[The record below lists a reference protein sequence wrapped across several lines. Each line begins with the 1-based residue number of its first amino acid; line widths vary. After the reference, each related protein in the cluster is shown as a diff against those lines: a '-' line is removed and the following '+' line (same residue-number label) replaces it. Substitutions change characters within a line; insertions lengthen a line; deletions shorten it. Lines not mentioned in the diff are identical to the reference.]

1 MSLLPFATE
10 RPTQRLPLATCGLA
24 LVNLLVFIWFVFGQP
39 DPYEIHQRYGF
50 SPRAPQAWTLLTCLF
65 FHTDLW
71 HLLFNLCFLWLF
83 GSAME
88 DALEWWLFLLT
99 YFACSLAAN
108 LLYWSI
114 AVVAQWDEPT
124 VGASGAIA
132 GLLGTFAVRFYP
144 ARLRLGKFQMSY
156 LWLIGFFV
164 CKELCGGVRDLT
176 VSAAP
181 TAGHW
186 AHLGGFGL
194 GMLYGL
200 LAKLHAEGRTQ
211 HLLHQAR
218 AAASQGQWVQAIELA
233 GKVAQQEPD
242 NVDAHLLLARSY
254 DVMRQAQRSQEH
266 FQQAIR
272 TSWKKDDR
280 LQASRIYLETVRAH
294 PTFCLEPRE
303 QLSLVPDFLQA
314 QEFEHAI
321 SVLAKIVA
329 YYPETLEAE
338 TALLRA
344 GQIYLERLNEPER
357 ALEMFELLL
366 ARYPH
371 TVWRTQADM
380 AAATARAKLAS
391 DRRAG

>member
-1 MSLLPFATE
+1 MLLPFASE
-10 RPTQRLPLATCGLA
+10 RPTQRIPLATCGLA
-24 LVNLLVFIWFVFGQP
+24 FVNLLVFVWFVFGQP
-39 DPYEIHQRYGF
+39 APYEIYQRYGF
-50 SPRAPQAWTLLTCLF
+50 SPHAPQAWTLLTCIF
-65 FHTDLW
+65 FHTNLW
-71 HLLFNLCFLWLF
+71 HLLFNLFFLWLF

-108 LLYWSI
+108 FLYWGI

-132 GLLGTFAVRFYP
+132 GLLGLFAVRFYTV
-144 ARLRLGKFQMSY
+144 RLRLGKFRMSY
-156 LWLIGFFV
+156 LWLIGLFV
-164 CKELCGGVRDLT
+164 CKELFGGVRDLM

-194 GMLYGL
+194 GMFYGL
-200 LAKLHAEGRTQ
+200 LVKLHAEGRSQ
-211 HLLHQAR
+211 YLLQQAR
-218 AAASQGQWVQAIELA
+218 AAASQGQWVQAIESA
-233 GKVAQQEPD
+233 GKVEQQEPD

-254 DVMRQAQRSQEH
+254 DVLRQGQRSQEH
-266 FQQAIR
+266 FKQAIR
-272 TSWKKDDR
+272 ASWKKDDR

-303 QLSLVPDFLQA
+303 QLSLVSDFLQA

-321 SVLAKIVA
+321 SVLAKVVA
-329 YYPETLEAE
+329 YYPETPEAE

-357 ALEMFELLL
+357 ALEMFGLLL
-366 ARYPH
+366 SRYPH
-371 TVWRTQADM
+371 TVWRAQADA
-380 AAATARAKLAS
+380 AAATARAKTTQAQT
-391 DRRAG
+391 D